1 MIQERNKL
9 TFLRKLYPNTKLW
22 MSLGLTFAILFI
34 NNIWL
39 SLAIMI
45 AGLILI
51 VYEKYILEFKVVMV
65 SILIMAFMMFVING
79 TLNPVIDYTKDPVFI
94 LPLLK
99 WKFYKE
105 GLEYALTYFSR
116 IAPLM
121 TALFLLFR
129 TMNMTDLGI
138 GMFEGGVP
146 YHMSFMFVSTF
157 QTIPVLG
164 KDMNQIM
171 DAQRARGLDTEGNL
185 WKRIKAF
192 LPVMVP
198 VVANSIMRVRDQA
211 IAMETKGFNSTVKK
225 TVYRDLT
232 RTKADGILKW
242 GSILVAVGSVVY
254 RIVISIV

>member
-1 MIQERNKL
+1 
-9 TFLRKLYPNTKLW
+9 
-22 MSLGLTFAILFI
+22 
-34 NNIWL
+34 
-39 SLAIMI
+39 
-45 AGLILI
+45 
-51 VYEKYILEFKVVMV
+51 
-65 SILIMAFMMFVING
+65 MAFMMFVING
-79 TLNPVIDYTKDPVFI
+79 TLNPVIDYTKDPVYI

-121 TALFLLFR
+121 AALFLLFR

-185 WKRIKAF
+185 WKRFKSF

-225 TVYRDLT
+225 TVYRDLA
-232 RTKADGILKW
+232 RTKADMILKW
-242 GSILVAVGSVVY
+242 GSILAAVGSVIY
-254 RIVISIV
+254 RIVISVV